1 MSEQPV
7 IQKQR
12 GISAVWILPILA
24 LCLCG
29 WLLYSSYQNRGIEIV
44 ISFNDATGITPGKTR
59 VMAKGIPIGLVK
71 KLIPD
76 LGNQQVKAIVRMEK
90 PAVDYLVEDTLFW
103 VVRPELS
110 ASSIQGLDTILSG
123 SYIGIQVGSSENP
136 RREFKGL
143 STSPPVSRDT
153 PGLHIRLRAEKLGS
167 IQTGTGVYYRNIE
180 IGDVEK
186 YELEGDKNILIDLFI
201 KPEYSH
207 LVRTQSRFC
216 NVSGVQISG
225 KLPSLKIQV
234 ESLASLLR
242 GGILLHTPQQLKN
255 SPAAQN
261 GHIFQL
267 YPDYESANY
276 GLPMTLKLASGENIV
291 EGATKVMYRGIEAG
305 FVKEIQFNNDE
316 QRSVTAHILLD
327 PRAELI
333 LRENTVFWLVKPK
346 IGPGGIQNLRLLIS
360 GPHITF
366 QPGDGKFKNAF
377 EILPEPP
384 PQKPLRPG
392 KSFLLTSEDPVT
404 LSVDSPVYFRNIA
417 VGEIIDVDLDQ
428 SGRTVKTTIFIYQRY
443 LHLLSRNSVFWKQEG
458 LELAADVSGIK
469 LKTGP
474 LSRLL
479 YGGISFTTPDKLQR
493 KKNFSPAEGEKFPLY
508 SNLEEARKLVPELQ
522 QGGRRFQIMARD
534 ARSLSVGAPILHK
547 NIQIGHIESF
557 QLAKDRQRIL
567 IDCFVKD
574 QYRDLVNGSA
584 RFYNI
589 SGIQV
594 TGGLEGLTVRTGSLQ
609 SVFSGGIGCI
619 SIPGA
624 SRSAE
629 PFNLYKNLEEAQ
641 HSNYLELT
649 IHLEN
654 SLDLEKGSP
663 VKFKNMTVGK
673 VMELSMADNLKTII
687 ARILVEPEYTP
698 LFRSKTRF
706 WVEEMKIDFSGVS
719 NVRSLVFGPFL
730 TFLPGEGSPRRT
742 FMALN
747 SPPYT
752 EIANSTGLG
761 LVLETRHLGSLDTGS
776 PVYYRQVQIGHV
788 TGAELDPSFRKVLV
802 FITIDSRYMAIVR
815 KNTKFWNV
823 SGIKVEGGLFSGLT
837 VSTESFQSILK
848 GGIALATP
856 ENEINGGLVQP
867 GDRFTLHDK
876 PEKQWLDWNPDIVLM
891 AEKKKKQA
899 QGLPD

>member
-29 WLLYSSYQNRGIEIV
+29 WLLYTSYQNRGIEII

-59 VMAKGIPIGLVK
+59 VMAKGIPIGMVK
-71 KLIPD
+71 KLVPD
-76 LGNQQVKAIVRMEK
+76 LGNQQVKAIVKMEK
-90 PAVDYLVEDTLFW
+90 PAIDYLVEDTLFW

-123 SYIGIQVGSSENP
+123 SYIGIQVGSSKNP

-143 STSPPVSRDT
+143 ASSPPVSRDT

-207 LVRTQSRFC
+207 LVRTKSRFC

-242 GGILLHTPQQLKN
+242 GGILLHTPDQLKK
-255 SPAAQN
+255 SPAARN
-261 GHIFQL
+261 GHIFPL

-291 EGATKVMYRGIEAG
+291 EGATKIMYRGLEAG

-346 IGPGGIQNLRLLIS
+346 ISPGGIENLRLLIS

-366 QPGDGKFKNAF
+366 QPGGGAFKNDF

-392 KSFLLTSEDPVT
+392 KSFLLTSKDPVT
-404 LSVDSPVYFRNIA
+404 LSVNSPVYFRNIV
-417 VGEIIDVDLDQ
+417 VGEIIDVDLDR
-428 SGRTVKTTIFIYQRY
+428 SGTTAKTTIFIYDRY
-443 LHLLSRNSVFWKQEG
+443 LHFLSRQSIFWKQEG
-458 LELAADVSGIK
+458 IEFAADVSGIK

-474 LSRLL
+474 LTRLL
-479 YGGISFTTPDKLQR
+479 YGGISFTTPDKLKK
-493 KKNFSPAEGEKFPLY
+493 KKNFAPAEGDKFILY
-508 SNLEEARKLVPELQ
+508 PSLEAARKLVPELQ
-522 QGGRRFQIMARD
+522 PTGRRFQVIAD
-534 ARSLSVGAPILHK
+534 NASSLSVGAPILHK
-547 NIQIGHIESF
+547 NVKIGQIEKF
-557 QLAKDRQRIL
+557 NLTKDRQKVL
-567 IDCFVKD
+567 IDCIVAD
-574 QYRDLVNGSA
+574 QYKNLVNGST

-589 SGIQV
+589 SGIEV
-594 TGGLEGLTVRTGSLQ
+594 TGDLEGITVQTGSLQ
-609 SVFSGGIGCI
+609 SVFSGGLGCI
-619 SIPGA
+619 AKPGTTA
-624 SRSAE
+624 PRQ
-629 PFNLYKNLEEAQ
+629 PFVLYKNLEEARK
-641 HSNYLELT
+641 SDYLELSV
-649 IHLEN
+649 HLED
-654 SLDLEKGSP
+654 SLDLDEGSP
-663 VKFKNMTVGK
+663 VKYKNMTIGK
-673 VMELSMADNLKTII
+673 VSKLSMAANLKTII
-687 ARILVEPEYTP
+687 ARIRVDKKYTP
-698 LFRSKTRF
+698 LFRSETRF
-706 WVEEMKIDFSGVS
+706 WVEQMKIDFSGVS
-719 NVRSLVFGPFL
+719 NVKSLVFGPFL
-730 TFLPGEGSPRRT
+730 TFLPGAGSPQRT

-776 PVYYRQVQIGHV
+776 PVYYRQVQVGQV

-837 VSTESFQSILK
+837 VASESLQSILK

-856 ENEINGGLVQP
+856 ENEENGGPVEP
-867 GDRFTLHDK
+867 GERFTLHDK
-876 PEKQWLDWNPDIVLM
+876 AEKEWLDWNPDLVLM
-891 AEKKKKQA
+891 TENKKSDS
-899 QGLPD
+899 P

>member
-29 WLLYSSYQNRGIEIV
+29 WLLYTSYQNRGIEII
-44 ISFNDATGITPGKTR
+44 ISFTDATGITPGKTR
-59 VMAKGIPIGLVK
+59 VMAKGIPIGIVK
-71 KLIPD
+71 KLVPD
-76 LGNQQVKAIVRMEK
+76 LGNQKVKAIVKMDK
-90 PAVDYLVEDTLFW
+90 PAIDYLVEDTLFW

-123 SYIGIQVGSSENP
+123 SYIGIQVGSSKTS
-136 RREFKGL
+136 RREFNGL
-143 STSPPVSRDT
+143 SSSPPVSRDT

-167 IQTGTGVYYRNIE
+167 IQIGTGVYYRNIE

-207 LVRTQSRFC
+207 LVRTKSRFC

-225 KLPSLKIQV
+225 KLPSLKIHM

-242 GGILLHTPQQLKN
+242 GGILLHTPEQLKK
-255 SPAAQN
+255 SPAAEN
-261 GHIFQL
+261 GLIFQL

-291 EGATKVMYRGIEAG
+291 EGATKIMYRGLEAG

-346 IGPGGIQNLRLLIS
+346 ISPGGIENLRLLIS

-366 QPGDGKFKNAF
+366 QPGDGAFKNDF

-392 KSFLLTSEDPVT
+392 KSFLLTSDNPVT
-404 LSVDSPVYFRNIA
+404 LTVNSPVYFRNIV
-417 VGEIIDVDLDQ
+417 VGEIIDVDLDR
-428 SGRTVKTTIFIYQRY
+428 SGKTVKTTIFIYERY
-443 LHLLSRNSVFWKQEG
+443 LHLLSRKSVFWKQEG
-458 LELAADVSGIK
+458 IELAADVSGIK

-474 LSRLL
+474 LTRLL
-479 YGGISFTTPDKLQR
+479 YGGISFTTPDKLKK
-493 KKNFSPAEGEKFPLY
+493 KKNFAPAEGEKFILY

-522 QGGRRFQIMARD
+522 QDGRRFQILAKD

-547 NIQIGHIESF
+547 NIKIGQIEDF
-557 QLAKDRQRIL
+557 RLTQDRQKVL
-567 IDCFVKD
+567 IDCFVTD
-574 QYRDLVNGSA
+574 RYRDLVNEST

-594 TGGLEGLTVRTGSLQ
+594 KGDLEGITVQTGSLQ
-609 SVFSGGIGCI
+609 SIFSGGLGCI
-619 SIPGA
+619 SKPGA
-624 SRSAE
+624 TPPRH
-629 PFNLYKNLEEAQ
+629 PYVLYKNLEEAQ
-641 HSNYLELT
+641 KSDFLELT
-649 IHLEN
+649 VHLED
-654 SLDLEKGSP
+654 SLDLEEGSP
-663 VKFKNMTVGK
+663 VKFKNVTIGRII
-673 VMELSMADNLKTII
+673 ELTMASNLKTVV
-687 ARILVEPEYTP
+687 ARIRMNKKYSP
-698 LFRSKTRF
+698 LFRSETRF
-706 WVEEMKIDFSGVS
+706 WVEQMKIDFSGVR
-719 NVRSLVFGPFL
+719 NVKSLVFGPFL
-730 TFLPGEGSPRRT
+730 TFLPGPGSPQRT

-747 SPPYT
+747 APPYT

-776 PVYYRQVQIGHV
+776 PVYYRQVQVGHV

-802 FITIDSRYMAIVR
+802 FITIDSRYMAIIR

-823 SGIKVEGGLFSGLT
+823 SGIRVEGGLFSGLT
-837 VSTESFQSILK
+837 VATESFQSILK

-856 ENEINGGLVQP
+856 ENEENGGRVEP
-867 GDRFTLHDK
+867 GYRFTLHDK
-876 PEKQWLDWNPDIVLM
+876 AEKKWLDWNPDLVLM
-891 AEKKKKQA
+891 TENKE
-899 QGLPD
+899 